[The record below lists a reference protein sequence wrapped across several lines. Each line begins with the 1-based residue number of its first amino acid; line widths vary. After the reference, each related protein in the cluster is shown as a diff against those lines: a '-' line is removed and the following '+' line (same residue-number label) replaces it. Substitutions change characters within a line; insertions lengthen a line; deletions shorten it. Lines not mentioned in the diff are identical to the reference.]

1 MNKINIST
9 VAAEKI
15 IKHLQNY
22 LIEQENFNVYISDK
36 NMDEINDL
44 IDYIWNKVNAL

>member
-1 MNKINIST
+1 MNKIKIST

-15 IKHLQNY
+15 IKHLQKY

-36 NMDEINDL
+36 DMDEITNL
-44 IDYIWNKVNAL
+44 IDYMWNKIN

>member
-1 MNKINIST
+1 MNRINIST
-9 VAAEKI
+9 KAAEKI

-36 NMDEINDL
+36 NMDEITNL
-44 IDYIWNKVNAL
+44 IDYIYNKLNQL